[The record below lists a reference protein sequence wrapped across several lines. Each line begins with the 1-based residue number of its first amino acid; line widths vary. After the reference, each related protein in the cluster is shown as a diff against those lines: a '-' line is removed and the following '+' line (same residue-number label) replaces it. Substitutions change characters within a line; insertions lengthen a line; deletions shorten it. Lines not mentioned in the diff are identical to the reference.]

1 MDNVVD
7 NDRAAKYKDDLHPL
21 HPRNVNDELED
32 EFLMLLP
39 PTVEGFV
46 LERKIW
52 KMLSVDTISDLKQEG
67 VENPVDFKSLVIPEG
82 HENLLKALVGMHY
95 SSQSLSSRISKD
107 SCKFLTY
114 PGSSK

>member
-7 NDRAAKYKDDLHPL
+7 NDRAAKYKDDVHLL
-21 HPRNVNDELED
+21 HPRDVTGELED

-67 VENPVDFKSLVIPEG
+67 VENPVDFESLVIPEG
-82 HENLLKALVGMHY
+82 HESLLKALVGTHP
-95 SSQSLSSRISKD
+95 SSHSLSFRKSRD
-107 SCKFLTY
+107 QCKFLT
-114 PGSSK
+114 